1 LKRYFPNIKRYA
13 WVLLISMFLATLIG
27 AVYAKAQGSI
37 YQATSMIQVDVAP
50 SDGFLPAVAS
60 NDAIALASDYS
71 STIMSR
77 SVMDFVYNYDP
88 KIKAAGYG
96 PDDLLTDI
104 TTSASATAPII
115 SITATTR
122 SAEDTAMLAND
133 VANGFN
139 AWQQQQNQAKL
150 DAQRTALTAE
160 VTTYQ
165 NQVKTLG
172 SQISA
177 LPATN
182 VPQYSVLLNQMNDAI
197 SNMHTAESA
206 LVSMPTKTSSGM
218 TVIHLVT
225 PADAAPPTK
234 GSIIIGITA
243 LIGLLIGVLVMMLL
257 IYLDN
262 RLFTPEQVKDKVGLA
277 YLGGLARDGE
287 MQSAPTQAR
296 GAAAHEIADI
306 GANLRL
312 TGVLPGQWR
321 APNGVILLVTS
332 VQSTEGKT
340 TIASAL
346 AAAMAR
352 GGCSTLIID
361 GNLRQ
366 PATHFTFGMN
376 PSGIGLSGL
385 LKSGGSIDDAVKT
398 SPIPGVWLLPAGAP
412 IEDPTLLLA
421 QRFPNVLAQLR
432 KKTDLI
438 IIDGPALLTG
448 AEAGVLSSMAD
459 GVMIVVDYRH
469 GRIPMLLRAKD
480 IVASMAHAPA
490 GVVLNSYPRGG
501 ANRYF
506 ASALPQLNG
515 VANSL
520 SASSGQE
527 KAVAIERVPAS
538 SPALPSAPAPMAIA
552 ASVPVPMPAPPMPAP
567 AQPAPVAANGRS
579 TPPPQPA
586 PAQNQGGKAS
596 LFGYSNSGGQPPK
609 K

>member
-1 LKRYFPNIKRYA
+1 MKRYFPNIKRYA
-13 WVLLISMFLATLIG
+13 WVLVICTVLAILIG
-27 AVYAKAQGSI
+27 LVLSRTQGSI
-37 YQATSMIQVDVAP
+37 YQATSMIQVNP
-50 SDGFLPAVAS
+50 GPGDGFLPTLAS
-60 NDAIALASDYS
+60 NDAINLASDYS

-77 SVMDFVYNYDP
+77 SVMNYVYLCDP

-104 TTSASATAPII
+104 TTSASTTAPII

-122 SAEDTAMLAND
+122 NPDDTAMLAND
-133 VANGFN
+133 VATCFN
-139 AWQQQQNQAKL
+139 KWQQAQNQAQL
-150 DAQRTALTAE
+150 DAERKSLQTQVAA
-160 VTTYQ
+160 YQ
-165 NQVKTLG
+165 KTRDQLAA
-172 SQISA
+172 QIAA
-177 LPATN
+177 LPATTDPHYQ
-182 VPQYSVLLNQMNDAI
+182 VYLNEMNDAI
-197 SNMHTAESA
+197 HSMSTAEST
-206 LVSMPTKTSSGM
+206 LVTLPATTTSDM

-234 GSIIIGITA
+234 PVLIIAITA
-243 LIGLLIGVLVMMLL
+243 MVGLMIGVLVMLAL

-262 RLFTPEQVKDKVGLA
+262 RLFTPDQIKEKIGLA
-277 YLGGLARDGE
+277 YLGGVARDGE
-287 MQSAPTQAR
+287 IQAAPTQAR
-296 GAAAHEIADI
+296 GPVAHEIADI

-321 APNGVILLVTS
+321 APNGVVLLVTS

-448 AEAGVLSSMAD
+448 AEAGVLASMVD
-459 GVMIVVDYRH
+459 GVAIIVDFRH
-469 GRIPMLLRAKD
+469 GRIPLLLRAKD
-480 IVASMAHAPA
+480 IVETMAHTPA

-506 ASALPQLNG
+506 ASALPQLDGLVKALPGSNG
-515 VANSL
+515 H
-520 SASSGQE
+520 E
-527 KAVAIERVPAS
+527 KAVIVERGPAS
-538 SPALPSAPAPMAIA
+538 APALPPAPAPSPMPAQA
-552 ASVPVPMPAPPMPAP
+552 PMPAPVQAV
-567 AQPAPVAANGRS
+567 APVAANGHG
-579 TPPPQPA
+579 TPPPP
-586 PAQNQGGKAS
+586 PAQAVAPNQGAKGKPS
-596 LFGYSNSGGQPPK
+596 LFGYTNGGAQPPK

>member
-13 WVLLISMFLATLIG
+13 WVLVICTVLATLIG
-27 AVYAKAQGSI
+27 LILAKSQGSI
-37 YQATSMIQVDVAP
+37 YQATAMIQVNPSP
-50 SDGFLPAVAS
+50 SDGFLPAIAS
-60 NDAIALASDYS
+60 NDAVSLATDYS

-77 SVMDFVYNYDP
+77 SVMDYVYQSDP

-104 TTSASATAPII
+104 TTSASVTAPII

-122 SAEDTAMLAND
+122 SPDDTALLADD

-139 AWQQQQNQAKL
+139 AWQQAQNQAKL
-150 DAQRTALTAE
+150 NMERTNL
-160 VTTYQ
+160 Q
-165 NQVKTLG
+165 NQIKAYGQTRDSLAAKING
-172 SQISA
+172 

-182 VPQYSVLLNQMNDAI
+182 VPLYSVYLNEMNDAI
-197 SNMHTAESA
+197 ASMQEAEKTLVA
-206 LVSMPTKTSSGM
+206 LPVTTTSDM

-234 GSIIIGITA
+234 ATIIIGITA
-243 LIGLLIGVLVMMLL
+243 LVGLLIGALVMLLL

-262 RLFTPEQVKDKVGLA
+262 RLFTAEQVKDKIGLA
-277 YLGGLARDGE
+277 YLGSVARDGE
-287 MQSAPTQAR
+287 IQAAPTQAR
-296 GAAAHEIADI
+296 GPVAHEIADI

-312 TGVLPGQWR
+312 TGVLDGQWR
-321 APNGVILLVTS
+321 APNGVVLLVTS
-332 VQSTEGKT
+332 VQSAEGKT

-412 IEDPTLLLA
+412 IDDPTLLLA

-448 AEAGVLSSMAD
+448 AEAGVLASMVD
-459 GVMIVVDYRH
+459 GVMIIADFRH
-469 GRIPMLLRAKD
+469 GKIPLLLRAKD
-480 IVASMAHAPA
+480 IVATMAHVPA
-490 GVVLNSYPRGG
+490 GVVLNSYPRAGT
-501 ANRYF
+501 NRYF

-515 VANSL
+515 LTKYLPNSN
-520 SASSGQE
+520 GQE
-527 KAVAIERVPAS
+527 KPVVVERNAKAT
-538 SPALPSAPAPMAIA
+538 PALPPAPAP
-552 ASVPVPMPAPPMPAP
+552 SPVPAPVMPAPAP
-567 AQPAPVAANGRS
+567 AQPVAPVVANGHG
-579 TPPPQPA
+579 TPPPTA
-586 PAQNQGGKAS
+586 AAASNQGSKAKTS
-596 LFGYSNSGGQPPK
+596 LFGYTNGGGQPPK